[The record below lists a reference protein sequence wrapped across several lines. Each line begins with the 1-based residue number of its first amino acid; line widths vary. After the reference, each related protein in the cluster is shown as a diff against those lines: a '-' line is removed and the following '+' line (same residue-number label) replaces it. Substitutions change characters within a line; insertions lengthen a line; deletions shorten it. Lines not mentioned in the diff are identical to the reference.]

1 MLKGS
6 SNSAFDGVKVKY
18 LRKGVEAFNAL
29 LSRQSSWLSICWCY
43 TKRNLISSQA
53 RSPSTSPA
61 TSAVV
66 LMICVCF
73 AGSKKKRSTPNS
85 SKVFTMWELANSSW
99 GILNNGKENNCATE
113 CVCCHRPTAAVCFF
127 NQRRQFFISRGSL
140 ISLSN
145 THEAK
150 FNGIKAAHSWN

>member
-29 LSRQSSWLSICWCY
+29 LPRQSSWLSICWCY
-43 TKRNLISSQA
+43 TKHNLISSQA

-73 AGSKKKRSTPNS
+73 AGSKKKTKHTKQFKGLYNVRISKQFVRNLKQRKGKQLRNWVCVLPSANGCCLLLQPAQAIFHLSRLFNFFVKHTRS
-85 SKVFTMWELANSSW
+85 E
-99 GILNNGKENNCATE
+99 I
-113 CVCCHRPTAAVCFF
+113 
-127 NQRRQFFISRGSL
+127 
-140 ISLSN
+140 
-145 THEAK
+145 
-150 FNGIKAAHSWN
+150 